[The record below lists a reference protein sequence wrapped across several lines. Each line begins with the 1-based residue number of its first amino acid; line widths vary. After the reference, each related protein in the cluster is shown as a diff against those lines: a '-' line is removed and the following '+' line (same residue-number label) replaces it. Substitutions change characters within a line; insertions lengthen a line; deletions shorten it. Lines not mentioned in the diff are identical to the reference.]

1 LTDVTFSKNL
11 TDIHVSDVGIQ
22 VFPGIWYCTAPVER
36 MRKKLS
42 VATSEIS
49 EFSQTQNIYV

>member
-22 VFPGIWYCTAPVER
+22 VFPGIWSPVER